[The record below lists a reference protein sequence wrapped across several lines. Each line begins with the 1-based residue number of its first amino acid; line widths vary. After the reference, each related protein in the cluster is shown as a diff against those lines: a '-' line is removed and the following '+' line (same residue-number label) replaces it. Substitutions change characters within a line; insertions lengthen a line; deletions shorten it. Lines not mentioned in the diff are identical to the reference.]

1 MYKNVRKFYRYN
13 NFNIFFYLFRRKNMF
28 EKISILKQSNI
39 VYLNGYWRYVDQKNK
54 LATIGFK
61 NKKILIKNKDVIRID
76 KNTIPLMRK
85 RYFSLH

>member
-1 MYKNVRKFYRYN
+1 M
-13 NFNIFFYLFRRKNMF
+13 L

-61 NKKILIKNKDVIRID
+61 NKKILVKNKDVIRID